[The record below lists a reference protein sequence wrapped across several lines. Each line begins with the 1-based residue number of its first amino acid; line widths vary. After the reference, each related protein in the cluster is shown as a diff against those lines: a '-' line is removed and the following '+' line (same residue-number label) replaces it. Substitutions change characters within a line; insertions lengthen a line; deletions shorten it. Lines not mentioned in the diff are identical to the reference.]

1 MITCFSDYAIVS
13 RHARRLLD
21 AGDVTFPDDYPN
33 SVKHVLLIGSLGFFI
48 GTIVLGYLLLSRKK
62 ASVSH
67 SLLFLSSAVAA
78 LAYYSMW
85 NGFGVQYKTS
95 DVTPRVIFWS
105 RHLDQLIT
113 VPVSFFKQVNLCSQ
127 SNLAA
132 HWQTILATLTLI
144 AKADSS
150 VVVAVVGEGI
160 LFVLAAAVGA
170 ATVAPVKY
178 MWWFASA
185 LFGVLVIIHLLQR
198 IPEGSHEIHKHLTYI
213 TVVSLII
220 FSLLWLLG
228 SEGTAALGLS
238 QEVRLTG
245 IRRLADR
252 EIPVSRT
259 SRSTV

>member
-1 MITCFSDYAIVS
+1 M
-13 RHARRLLD
+13 
-21 AGDVTFPDDYPN
+21 
-33 SVKHVLLIGSLGFFI
+33 
-48 GTIVLGYLLLSRKK
+48 
-62 ASVSH
+62 
-67 SLLFLSSAVAA
+67 
-78 LAYYSMW
+78 
-85 NGFGVQYKTS
+85 
-95 DVTPRVIFWS
+95 
-105 RHLDQLIT
+105 
-113 VPVSFFKQVNLCSQ
+113 
-127 SNLAA
+127 AA

-252 EIPVSRT
+252 EIPVSCT